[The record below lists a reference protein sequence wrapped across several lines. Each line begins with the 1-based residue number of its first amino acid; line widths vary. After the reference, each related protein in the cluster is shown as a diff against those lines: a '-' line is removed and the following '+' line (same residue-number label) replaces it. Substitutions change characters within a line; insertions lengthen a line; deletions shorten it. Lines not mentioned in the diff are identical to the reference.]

1 MPRLLLMTPHPYR
14 VALERT
20 RLLLGTRRW
29 ADVAAAASR
38 TVAVD
43 PDRPEGWFCLAQAQL
58 GLDDASRAL
67 ESARRGLAVRPDE
80 EWGHRICSVALLEL
94 DRADEALLAAEEAV
108 RIQPQWATPLIWLTR
123 VHLRARRHQDA
134 WEAAERAV
142 RLAPQKAEAHFVLG
156 LAAGRLGRKDV
167 ADEAHR
173 RVLALD
179 PTHSLALN
187 KTAERQ
193 VERGRIGAAAR
204 SLGAALAHD
213 PQLVAARRNI
223 DTVGLRWMR
232 RLHLLAWL
240 WFLPVLAAFLWEET
254 ASGAE
259 VARPLKVATGAAAF
273 LVLAR
278 WNLKV
283 WRDVPRSLRRTLR
296 TRLVR
301 RRLLLLAVVIDVL
314 LLVLLATLAFA
325 PHDVADRP
333 TVLLARWVIG
343 LDVAYLLGRAW
354 AEYQPQA
361 SGAGPS

>member
-1 MPRLLLMTPHPYR
+1 MLRPLLMTPHPYR

-29 ADVAAAASR
+29 TDAAAAASR

-58 GLDDASRAL
+58 GLDDAPGAL

-108 RIQPQWATPLIWLTR
+108 RIQPQWATPLIWLAR

-142 RLAPQKAEAHFVLG
+142 RLAPQKADAHFVLG

-179 PTHSLALN
+179 PTHALALN

-213 PQLVAARRNI
+213 PQLLAARQNI
-223 DTVGLRWMR
+223 DIVGLRWMR

-240 WFLPVLAAFLWEET
+240 WFLPVLAAFRWEET
-254 ASGAE
+254 ASGDE

-273 LVLAR
+273 LVLGW
-278 WNLKV
+278 WNLRV
-283 WRDVPRSLRRTLR
+283 RRDVPTALRRTLR
-296 TRLVR
+296 IRLVR
-301 RRLLLLAVVIDVL
+301 RRLLLLAVVIDATL
-314 LLVLLATLAFA
+314 LTLVAALAFA
-325 PHDVADRP
+325 PHDVADAAAVP
-333 TVLLARWVIG
+333 LLQAVVG
-343 LDVAYLLGRAW
+343 LDVAYLMGRAW
-354 AEYQPQA
+354 AEYQPPPA
-361 SGAGPS
+361 AGTP